1 MICTPALFF
10 NALEYIGST
19 LHTLHW
25 GGVSLRLNDI
35 MDILPKMCIQLKHLV
50 VQDCFN
56 SLYDAQLHNGV
67 TYRLEN
73 FGDRFP
79 TTFTETIETLSLL
92 PHVETLE
99 LSGIHGLTASH
110 LASIVVRCP
119 NLKKL
124 VLNRCLVNII
134 PVLNILQTN
143 CPKLQYFEYERN
155 RYCQQLNLQ
164 QLSPRQPDEKR
175 HEPYFNRP
183 QYPWKQVKIHL
194 THMLTDSVIRNFL
207 HGSKATLE
215 TLNLRGNT
223 LISDKGLLTKTAMK
237 NLKTLHLRECFGLTS
252 HGLTTLLEQSPL
264 LEHVDLSH
272 LGIINDTVF
281 QQLAKC
287 QNLQTLDLSYANLSI
302 SEETFKYFIDQQL
315 LTLKRLALDFT
326 NISKELL
333 CYSMMKLKKGAV

>member
-175 HEPYFNRP
+175 HEPYFNKP

-215 TLNLRGNT
+215 TLNLQGNT

-302 SEETFKYFIDQQL
+302 SDETFKYFIDQQL